1 MRKSRLGAVVIVT
14 ATGIGGA
21 ALFTGCGGRAGLCS
35 PCTLGTV
42 FTVGQLARVL
52 LSSQP
57 GDSSGRIA
65 VSCWDLNANGKADA
79 QEDRNQDGVVDVL
92 DCQGPPGEASQP
104 IPGTNG
110 LACWDLNGDGVQDP
124 NEDLNSDGLWTALDC
139 RGPAGPPG
147 SSGGSGPA
155 GPQGPQGQ
163 PGPQLFDLFVNDF
176 IIPDYYDG
184 YERPYSLNFENG
196 YGYLYAIPTGLP
208 VLEGDDG
215 VAAFAVPVP
224 EYYNPG
230 YPVTLRLFLTA
241 YIEDCAV
248 LQLNGIRGIPGV
260 GIVPYGQTRWIKLD
274 LPEHAPPASAPA
286 ENGYDFGH
294 YLVIDLPVQAGAP
307 NGLALPD
314 DLETRQILAFE
325 IRAYELDGSIL
336 LGGVEFFESL
346 PGQAGSVIGA
356 TIYYEEDFEGWPE
369 SICRLC
375 RIQTDDP
382 NVIRDQYG
390 CPWLCEEDT
399 DCPNGEEN
407 AYCTALSD
415 HPEINACHYEIVD

>member
-1 MRKSRLGAVVIVT
+1 MRKHKLGAAAIVT
-14 ATGIGGA
+14 AAGVGGA
-21 ALFTGCGGRAGLCS
+21 ALFSGCGGGTGLCS

-65 VSCWDLNANGKADA
+65 ISCWDLNANGNADP

-92 DCQGPPGEASQP
+92 DCQGPPGEAGQP
-104 IPGTNG
+104 IPGANG
-110 LACWDLNGDGVQDP
+110 LACWDLNADGVQDP
-124 NEDLNSDGLWTALDC
+124 DEDVNSDGLWTALDC

-147 SSGGSGPA
+147 SSGGSGPP
-155 GPQGPQGQ
+155 GPPGQ
-163 PGPQLFDLFVNDF
+163 PGHQLFDLFVNDF
-176 IIPDYYDG
+176 IIPDYYYYDD
-184 YERPYSLNFENG
+184 YEAPSSLNFENG

-208 VLEGDDG
+208 FLGDDDE

-241 YIEDCAV
+241 YFDDCAV
-248 LQLNGIRGIPGV
+248 LQLNAIRGIPGV

-274 LPEHAPPASAPA
+274 QPQYAPVFTAA
-286 ENGYDFGH
+286 ENGYGFGH
-294 YLVIDLPVQAGAP
+294 YLVVDLPVQAGAP
-307 NGLALPD
+307 DGLALPD

-356 TIYYEEDFEGWPE
+356 SIYYEEDFESWPE

-375 RIQTDDP
+375 EIQTEDP
-382 NVIRDQYG
+382 DVIRDQYG
-390 CPWLCEEDT
+390 CPWICEQDN
-399 DCPNGEEN
+399 DCPGEGDV
-407 AYCTALSD
+407 YCTALSD
-415 HPEINACHYEIVD
+415 HPDVNACHEIVD